1 MFIEKKKKVLS
12 KTTHVKQKIV
22 TELSSLLSRK
32 IILKGFTK

>member
-22 TELSSLLSRK
+22 TELSLTVIS
-32 IILKGFTK
+32 